1 MGAKPLLSLEE
12 AEKAILDFPVQP
24 AADEVPLEQALGRF
38 LCRDVFAP
46 NDIPEFDKSAMDGYA
61 YISGDPA
68 SAFRVIETIAAGTP
82 PRAVVTPG
90 QCAKIMTGA
99 MMPEGADRVV
109 RRECTKEENGQM
121 SIVAKDA
128 NLNVRRRGEDLQAG
142 KLVLASGTRL
152 RPAQVALLAS
162 LGIATAPVARQPRLG
177 IVTTGSELAAP
188 GQRLAPGQIFDSNSF
203 SLAAQARE
211 AGALPVMLGRAVD
224 DPEAIAAAIA
234 AASVACDI
242 LVLSGGVSAGDFDH
256 VPAALQA
263 SGYTLRFEKVAVQPG
278 MPTVFAVRGGQS
290 PAGTSA
296 DIMSHAGTD
305 ADIMSHAGTAVV
317 DQSPAG
323 TSAAGRCAFGL
334 PGNPVSTFVI
344 FEVLIKPLLLRMMGH
359 HELPLRQPALL
370 ASPFSRSNGE
380 RAAYVPVVLRNGR
393 AEFVAYHGSAHL
405 HALAR
410 ANGLLLVPA
419 GQTALAAGSTVDVRL
434 L

>member
-1 MGAKPLLSLEE
+1 MGSKPLLSLEE

-24 AADEVPLEQALGRF
+24 ASEDLPLAQALGRF
-38 LCRDVFAP
+38 LGRDVFAP
-46 NDIPEFDKSAMDGYA
+46 GDIPEFDKSAMDGYA
-61 YISGDPA
+61 YISGDP
-68 SAFRVIETIAAGTP
+68 SPAFRVIETIAAGTP

-99 MMPEGADRVV
+99 MMPAGADRVV
-109 RRECTKEENGQM
+109 RRECTVEENGQM
-121 SIVAKDA
+121 RIVAKDA

-162 LGIATAPVARQPRLG
+162 LGNAAVPVARQPRLG
-177 IVTTGSELAAP
+177 IVTTGSELADP
-188 GQRLAPGQIFDSNSF
+188 GQALAPGQIFDSNSF

-211 AGALPVMLGRAVD
+211 AGALPVMLGRVAD
-224 DPEAIAAAIA
+224 DAAAIA
-234 AASVACDI
+234 EAIASAAAACDI

-263 SGYTLRFEKVAVQPG
+263 AGYALRFEKVAVQPG
-278 MPTVFAVRGGQS
+278 MPTVFAVRG
-290 PAGTSA
+290 
-296 DIMSHAGTD
+296 IRSHAGTAATGQPPAGTD
-305 ADIMSHAGTAVV
+305 AGIMSHAGTAEIG
-317 DQSPAG
+317 Q
-323 TSAAGRCAFGL
+323 CAFGL

-359 HELPLRQPALL
+359 RELPLRQPAVL
-370 ASPFSRSNGE
+370 ASPFSRGNGE
-380 RAAYVPVVLRNGR
+380 RAAFVPVVVRNGR